1 MGCAGGDRDDMSIKA
16 TSPGVFGHRSGVR
29 SHLRWPSPDS
39 LALLLLLVIAI
50 VVASLVG
57 LTLGAL

>member
-1 MGCAGGDRDDMSIKA
+1 MSIKV
-16 TSPGVFGHRSGVR
+16 TSPGVSGHRSGVR

-50 VVASLVG
+50 VAASLVG